1 MLKINFEFIG
11 GPHDGS
17 ILEGV
22 VGEGSDAERYFLFS
36 NWGRIGQRF
45 KVASDYDVA
54 TLSRERLQDERRHY
68 FQRHFYV
75 VTDRFEDNDEIWVSA
90 RYLSASVGSR
100 R

>member
-1 MLKINFEFIG
+1 MLKIIFEFVG
-11 GPHDGS
+11 GPQDGRT
-17 ILEGV
+17 LEGV

-45 KVASDYDVA
+45 KVASDYAVA

-75 VTDRFEDNDEIWVSA
+75 GTDRLEDKDEVWVRA
-90 RYLSASVGSR
+90 EYLPQAVEVSG
-100 R
+100 